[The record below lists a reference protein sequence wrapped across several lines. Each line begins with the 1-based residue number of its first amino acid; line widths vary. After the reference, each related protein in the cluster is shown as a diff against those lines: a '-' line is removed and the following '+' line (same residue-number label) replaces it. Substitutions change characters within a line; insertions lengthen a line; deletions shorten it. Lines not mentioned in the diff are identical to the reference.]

1 MTHILPFGCWKATL
15 IRRIQPR
22 NKFDQIKHQH
32 VYLMTLKSASC
43 HIKESR
49 SEECWEREQRDPIRD
64 RERSALK
71 GGLMKRAEFV
81 YLSSSSPSSSF
92 FLFLLLFLKDDC
104 ARFWLR
110 RCKHPERAVKKKR
123 PNASLRSYFQMPTWK
138 REQSKTIKREKAALL
153 SESSI
158 AQVIQVVMEVPPSCC
173 TLFPSAGSA
182 AALSHLGQDKC
193 EWLLSGLFQEAAGL
207 TPTLASTA
215 RSVVAFATRPRPPSP
230 ACPRLSQPM
239 RALFS
244 QTARP
249 VIKSSP
255 PKFHSL
261 GLASTR
267 YGPLI
272 TFL

>member
-1 MTHILPFGCWKATL
+1 MTHILPFGCWKASL
-15 IRRIQPR
+15 IRRIQPC

-49 SEECWEREQRDPIRD
+49 SEECREREQRDPIRD

-71 GGLMKRAEFV
+71 GRLMKRAEFV
-81 YLSSSSPSSSF
+81 YSSSSSPFSSF
-92 FLFLLLFLKDDC
+92 FFVVLLKDDC

-138 REQSKTIKREKAALL
+138 REQRKTIKREKAALL

-158 AQVIQVVMEVPPSCC
+158 TQVIQVVMEVPPSCR

-193 EWLLSGLFQEAAGL
+193 EWLLSGLFQEATGL
-207 TPTLASTA
+207 APTLASTA
-215 RSVVAFATRPRPPSP
+215 RSVVAFATRPHPPSP

-239 RALFS
+239 KALFS
-244 QTARP
+244 QTARTL
-249 VIKSSP
+249 IKSSP
-255 PKFHSL
+255 LKYHSL

-267 YGPLI
+267 YGLLI

>member
-1 MTHILPFGCWKATL
+1 MTHILPFGCWKASL

-43 HIKESR
+43 HIKESC
-49 SEECWEREQRDPIRD
+49 SEECREREQRDPIRD

-71 GGLMKRAEFV
+71 GRLMKRAGFV
-81 YLSSSSPSSSF
+81 YSSLSSPSSSF
-92 FLFLLLFLKDDC
+92 FLLFFFC
-104 ARFWLR
+104 AWFWLR

-123 PNASLRSYFQMPTWK
+123 PNASLRRYFQMQTWK

-158 AQVIQVVMEVPPSCC
+158 TQVIQVVMEVPPSCR

-215 RSVVAFATRPRPPSP
+215 RSVVAFATRPHPSP

-239 RALFS
+239 KALFS
-244 QTARP
+244 QTARAL
-249 VIKSSP
+249 IKSSP
-255 PKFHSL
+255 PKYHSL
-261 GLASTR
+261 ALASTR
-267 YGPLI
+267 YGLLI